1 MKHNYK
7 LLALL
12 CLLPG
17 GCVKDTTLDAGV
29 ERKVVVEFVLT
40 EDSVQNLYLS
50 LTGQPGEKSAPAV
63 QEAEI
68 KLIDETRKSEMT
80 QFVKVKENQ
89 WSLEYAGL
97 PGHRYRLEIKVNGY
111 DAVWAE
117 QQMPEKTEL
126 IKAGFEQVAYLPD
139 YAGYGSFYYIDNI
152 PDYLLV
158 RGIKRDKETGGFIP
172 VEDLC
177 TDYPGVEDI
186 NATGELYDG
195 NPKWRTGMPGH
206 FTETGDWVKSEVA
219 YYDRPVDGLDG
230 VWTYLFHNLIGKE
243 LHNGFL
249 LISRVDD
256 NHAGLDRLYDFS
268 TAEGLY
274 SGKGFCISG
283 SFYNSTLKYDDAG
296 NLDYDQY
303 LVVSSLSKD
312 YGQFLKDAYQLR
324 KIHESDDLS
333 TIYLRDNIYSNIQGG
348 LGIFGAK
355 ASGLTVFLGQ
365 YQPTEPH

>member
-17 GCVKDTTLDAGV
+17 GCIKDTTLDAGV
-29 ERKVVVEFVLT
+29 ERRVVVEFVLT
-40 EDSVQNLYLS
+40 EDSVQNLFLS
-50 LTGQPGEKSAPAV
+50 FTRGPGESEAPSV
-63 QEAEI
+63 QEADI
-68 KLIDETRKSEMT
+68 KLIDLTQKSEMT
-80 QFVKVKENQ
+80 RFVKMSENQ
-89 WSLEYAGL
+89 WSLDYAGL
-97 PGHRYRLEIKVNGY
+97 PGHRYRVEVKVKGSGT
-111 DAVWAE
+111 VWAE

-126 IKAGFEQVAYLPD
+126 IRAGFSHSVSLPW
-139 YAGYGSFYYIDNI
+139 YAGYGTFYFIDNV
-152 PDYLLV
+152 PDYLFIQ
-158 RGIKRDKETGGFIP
+158 GIKRDKETGEFIP
-172 VEDLC
+172 VEELC
-177 TDYPGVEDI
+177 TDYPGVEEI
-186 NATGELYDG
+186 NATGKFYDG
-195 NPKWRTGMPGH
+195 NPKWRTG
-206 FTETGDWVKSEVA
+206 TEKPFVYHDN
-219 YYDRPVDGLDG
+219 PVDGMDG